1 MIGDVLSTKGN
12 EFKKDFS
19 NVVKQKSEE
28 EFEFLY
34 EEFKKKYLNFFI
46 KRTEINGQLQ
56 EIKNIR
62 IYKNL

>member
-28 EFEFLY
+28 EFEFEFLY
-34 EEFKKKYLNFFI
+34 EELKKKN
-46 KRTEINGQLQ
+46 T
-56 EIKNIR
+56 
-62 IYKNL
+62 